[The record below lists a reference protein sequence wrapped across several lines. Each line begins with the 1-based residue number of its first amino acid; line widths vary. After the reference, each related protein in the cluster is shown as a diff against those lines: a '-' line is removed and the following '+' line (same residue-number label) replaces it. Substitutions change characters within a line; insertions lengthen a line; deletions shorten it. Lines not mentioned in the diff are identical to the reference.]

1 MSEDRVTIMRDTLQA
16 LIADGWSAAAIAKL
30 GGVNQITIGNLK
42 NGKASRI
49 TDKVHDRIMS
59 LKRRIDAGEVEQPK
73 RGRKAAAGK
82 AAAGKA
88 AAGKGSPSPAGRV
101 SAPRAAAA
109 AKRPSDAA
117 SGADFRGMIN
127 TQYVPVDVERLQ
139 EMIDALINRF
149 TGAIEEL
156 ESIKKQ
162 LHP

>member
-82 AAAGKA
+82 AAAGK
-88 AAGKGSPSPAGRV
+88 GSPSPAGSV

-139 EMIDALINRF
+139 EMIDVLINRF